1 MRSFYTRH
9 PFVFFF
15 LAALLIRGIL
25 LFVFPL
31 PDLSGGDFGF
41 YDEASRHLVAEG
53 DFGGATYL
61 APGWSIFLALVH
73 VLAGTSVGTL
83 VAVAV
88 LISSFLVVTIVA
100 LGREFFDDRVAH
112 CAGVVALVWPP
123 FLIETF
129 VYGSSNLFYVLIFS
143 LAVLVFVRAQRT
155 GSLTRAALS
164 GSIFGFAVLTDSSGL
179 FLPIFCLLSEDVASA
194 TS

>member
-1 MRSFYTRH
+1 MMKPLGISSPKAT
-9 PFVFFF
+9 
-15 LAALLIRGIL
+15 LAVRRISR
-25 LFVFPL
+25 
-31 PDLSGGDFGF
+31 PDG
-41 YDEASRHLVAEG
+41 R
-53 DFGGATYL
+53 
-61 APGWSIFLALVH
+61 FLALVH

-112 CAGVVALVWPP
+112 CAGGGVSMAAVPHRDVRLWIEQS
-123 FLIETF
+123 FLCAT
-129 VYGSSNLFYVLIFS
+129 S
-143 LAVLVFVRAQRT
+143 LLLLVFVRAQRT